1 MNVKLALIP
10 LALLAAGSVFAD
22 DADVAAAAAAQTVE
36 YKATVATGSTPPN
49 YVVSDFKFVV
59 SANVALKSKENTTAI
74 AVQTANLKGR
84 NNYSG
89 ISDGGSV
96 TQCGSPTTGATAPTV
111 REPKLDA
118 ENGCNKS

>member
-22 DADVAAAAAAQTVE
+22 DANVAAAAAAQTVD
-36 YKATVATGSTPPN
+36 YVAATSSPPN
-49 YVVSDFKFVV
+49 YVVSNFKFVV

-96 TQCGSPTTGATAPTV
+96 AQCGNPTTGATAPTIQ
-111 REPKLDA
+111 EPKLDA
-118 ENGCNKS
+118 VNGCGS

>member
-22 DADVAAAAAAQTVE
+22 DANVTAAATAQTVD
-36 YKATVATGSTPPN
+36 YTASTATPPN
-49 YVVSDFKFVV
+49 YVVSNFKFVV
-59 SANVALKSKENTTAI
+59 SANVGLKSKENTTAI

-89 ISDGGSV
+89 ISDGGAV
-96 TQCGSPTTGATAPTV
+96 TQCGDPTTGATAPTV
-111 REPKLDA
+111 REPSLNQP
-118 ENGCNKS
+118 NGCTAS

>member
-22 DADVAAAAAAQTVE
+22 DANVTAAATSQTVN
-36 YKATVATGSTPPN
+36 YTATTGATPN

-96 TQCGSPTTGATAPTV
+96 AQCGDPTTGATAPTV
-111 REPKLDA
+111 REPSLTA
-118 ENGCNKS
+118 VNGCGS